1 MKRSAAVLRMWY
13 EEIDGELDRIGADHH
28 LRRELASMDPG
39 VFPALLLA
47 VLRAT
52 PTAGGMHALERTLR
66 TMLEAPP
73 TARCPTAPRSVTLE
87 GP

>member
-1 MKRSAAVLRMWY
+1 MKRGSAVLRIWY
-13 EEIDGELDRIGADHH
+13 QEIAGELDRIGADHH

-39 VFPALLLA
+39 VSPALLLA

-66 TMLEAPP
+66 RMLKASGPGP
-73 TARCPTAPRSVTLE
+73 TGTLPS
-87 GP
+87 GA

>member
-1 MKRSAAVLRMWY
+1 MKRSSAVLRIWY
-13 EEIDGELDRIGADHH
+13 EELDTELDRIGADQD

-39 VFPALLLA
+39 VSPDLLLA

-52 PTAGGMHALERTLR
+52 PTAGGMHALEQTLR
-66 TMLEAPP
+66 RMLEA
-73 TARCPTAPRSVTLE
+73 S